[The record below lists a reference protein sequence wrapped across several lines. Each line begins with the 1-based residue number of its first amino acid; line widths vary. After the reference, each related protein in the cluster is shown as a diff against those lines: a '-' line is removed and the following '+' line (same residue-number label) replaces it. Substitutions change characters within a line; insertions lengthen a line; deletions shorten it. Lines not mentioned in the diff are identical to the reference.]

1 MATQN
6 GLEPSTSSVTGWRSN
21 QLNYWAR
28 TARSNGLLYSKQQA
42 LSYRNGRGRRIRTL
56 GTRFW
61 RPLLYQL
68 SYTPISVRSPRQR
81 QPQEGSPMEVS
92 PHPIGDWWAF
102 RDLNPGPTGYEPA
115 ALTN

>member
-28 TARSNGLLYSKQQA
+28 YIIEQ
-42 LSYRNGRGRRIRTL
+42 LSLIQTSGRGRRIRTL

-68 SYTPISVRSPRQR
+68 SYTPIFAHRQR
-81 QPQEGSPMEVS
+81 LSSTGCAPPPV
-92 PHPIGDWWAF
+92 GDWWAF

>member
-21 QLNYWAR
+21 QLNYWAINQQLHE
-28 TARSNGLLYSKQQA
+28 TAFAAYS
-42 LSYRNGRGRRIRTL
+42 NGRGRRIRPL

-61 RPLLYQL
+61 RPMLYQL
-68 SYTPISVRSPRQR
+68 SYTPK
-81 QPQEGSPMEVS
+81 
-92 PHPIGDWWAF
+92 WWAF
-102 RDLNPGPTGYEPA
+102 TGSNRGPAGYEPA

>member
-21 QLNYWAR
+21 QLNYWAINQQLYE
-28 TARSNGLLYSKQQA
+28 TAFA
-42 LSYRNGRGRRIRTL
+42 AYRNGRGRRIRTL

-61 RPLLYQL
+61 RPLLPAELYPYL
-68 SYTPISVRSPRQR
+68 CMLAVEAEEAPRW
-81 QPQEGSPMEVS
+81 SA

>member
-21 QLNYWAR
+21 QLNYWAINQQLYE
-28 TARSNGLLYSKQQA
+28 TAFA
-42 LSYRNGRGRRIRTL
+42 AYRNGRGRRIRTL

-68 SYTPISVRSPRQR
+68 SYTPISLAALPS
-81 QPQEGSPMEVS
+81 
-92 PHPIGDWWAF
+92 GDRPFWWAF
-102 RDLNPGPTGYEPA
+102 RDSNPGPAGYEPA